1 MPGRTVSRA
10 TGKAGRSREQ
20 AQLSVLSVLSWMDA
34 FEVETTTAD
43 AWPGAMDLCVT
54 HQLSSWDA
62 LVLNMAAQSGA
73 RLLLT
78 EDMHPGLCWRGVRVV
93 NPYSREPDPLLAQLL
108 T

>member
-20 AQLSVLSVLSWMDA
+20 AQLSVLSWMDA